1 MAKSAMDCV
10 KLARDP
16 KRPHLKDF
24 IKLICLRATRSVRI
38 SRTSSS

>member
-1 MAKSAMDCV
+1 MAKKTAMDCV

-24 IKLICLRATRSVRI
+24 IKYICSDFE
-38 SRTSSS
+38 